1 MTTTTKRLNLRFVAL
16 AIGMFA
22 IGTDS
27 FVVAGILP
35 SIAKDLDTDVPTS
48 AELITAYAL
57 AYAILSPVVATLAAQ
72 VSRKVL
78 LIGGLLVFI
87 AGNVGTGLAPTFEVA
102 MAFRVVAA
110 LGGAMFTPTS
120 AGAVVA
126 LAGPEKRATALS
138 ILFGG
143 LSAATALGSPIGTAI
158 SGVTDWRGTM
168 MFVAGVGAL
177 ALVAVLIGLPA
188 IPRPPAVTF
197 GQRLSPLADARITVT
212 LLLLLVAYSGLFT
225 LYTYIS
231 QVFRPATDGNGTT
244 LAWLLFAWG
253 AAAVVGNMFAGR
265 LTDRFGNRIVINTA
279 GTIAVIVFATTPW
292 SSRHQVAAFVAVMIW
307 GACGWAMLVP
317 IQHRLVGANPA
328 ASQLSISLSSSAN
341 YIGVSLAPV
350 IGAFLLDH
358 VVGADHLGYPAAGI
372 IVAGLLIGEL
382 SHLLIRRRARSGA
395 DDAPGG
401 TPAPSPTLAGGGG
414 GHPPPG
420 ARGGGGRRPASEGG

>member
-1 MTTTTKRLNLRFVAL
+1 MTTTDKRLNLRFVAL

-35 SIAKDLDTDVPTS
+35 SIAEDLNTDVPTS

-57 AYAILSPVVATLAAQ
+57 AYAILSPVVATVAAQ

-78 LIGGLLVFI
+78 LIGGLAVFI
-87 AGNVGTGLAPTFEVA
+87 AGNIGTGLAPTFEVA
-102 MAFRVVAA
+102 MVFRVVAA

-168 MFVAGVGAL
+168 MFVAAVGAL
-177 ALVAVLIGLPA
+177 AAVAVMIGLPA
-188 IPRPPAVTF
+188 IPKPPAVSF
-197 GQRLSPLADARITVT
+197 KQRLSPLADARITLT
-212 LLLLLVAYSGLFT
+212 LLLLLVAYTGLFV
-225 LYTYIS
+225 LYTFVS
-231 QVFRPATDGNGTT
+231 QAFGAATDDNGTT

-265 LTDRFGNRIVINTA
+265 LTDKFGNRVVINTA
-279 GTIAVIVFATTPW
+279 GVTAVVVFATTPW
-292 SSRHQVAAFVAVMIW
+292 TSQHLVTAFVAVMIW

-317 IQHRLVGANPA
+317 IQHRLVGVNPA
-328 ASQLSISLSSSAN
+328 AAQLSISLSSSAN

-350 IGAFLLDH
+350 VGGFLLDH
-358 VVGADHLGYPAAGI
+358 VVSAKHLGYPAAAI
-372 IVAGLLIGEL
+372 IAAGLLIGEL
-382 SHLLIRRRARSGA
+382 SHLLIRRRARAGA
-395 DDAPGG
+395 AEPAAEPAPGS
-401 TPAPSPTLAGGGG
+401 TPAAAAG
-414 GHPPPG
+414 PV
-420 ARGGGGRRPASEGG
+420 AERR

>member
-1 MTTTTKRLNLRFVAL
+1 MTTTDKRLNLRFVAL

-35 SIAKDLDTDVPTS
+35 SIAEDLNTDVPTS

-57 AYAILSPVVATLAAQ
+57 AYAILSPVVATVAAQ

-78 LIGGLLVFI
+78 LIGGLAVFI
-87 AGNVGTGLAPTFEVA
+87 AGNIGTGLAPTFEVA
-102 MAFRVVAA
+102 MVFRVVAA

-168 MFVAGVGAL
+168 MFVAAVGAL
-177 ALVAVLIGLPA
+177 AAVAVMIGLPA
-188 IPRPPAVTF
+188 IPKPPAVSF
-197 GQRLSPLADARITVT
+197 KQRLSPLADARITLT
-212 LLLLLVAYSGLFT
+212 LLLLLVAYTGLFV
-225 LYTYIS
+225 LYTYVS
-231 QVFRPATDGNGTT
+231 QAFGAATDDNGTT

-253 AAAVVGNMFAGR
+253 AAAVVGNLFAGR
-265 LTDRFGNRIVINTA
+265 LTDKFGNRVVINTA
-279 GTIAVIVFATTPW
+279 GVTAVVVFATTPW
-292 SSRHQVAAFVAVMIW
+292 TSQHLVTAFVAVMIW

-317 IQHRLVGANPA
+317 IQHRLVGVNPA
-328 ASQLSISLSSSAN
+328 AAQLSISLSSSAN

-350 IGAFLLDH
+350 VGGFLLDH
-358 VVGADHLGYPAAGI
+358 VVSAKHLGYPAAAI
-372 IVAGLLIGEL
+372 IAAGLLIGEL
-382 SHLLIRRRARSGA
+382 SHLLIRRRARAEGSA
-395 DDAPGG
+395 PAPGS
-401 TPAPSPTLAGGGG
+401 SPTAAVPLAE
-414 GHPPPG
+414 
-420 ARGGGGRRPASEGG
+420 RR

>member
-1 MTTTTKRLNLRFVAL
+1 MADTDKRLNLRFVAL

-35 SIAKDLDTDVPTS
+35 SIAKDLDTDVQTS

-57 AYAILSPVVATLAAQ
+57 AYAILSPVVATVAAQ

-87 AGNVGTGLAPTFEVA
+87 GGNIGTGLAPTFEVA
-102 MAFRVVAA
+102 MCFRVVAA

-126 LAGPEKRATALS
+126 LAGPERRATALS

-168 MFVAGVGAL
+168 VFVAVVGAV
-177 ALVAVLIGLPA
+177 ALVAVLVGLPSVPSP
-188 IPRPPAVTF
+188 PRVSF
-197 GQRLSPLADARITVT
+197 GQRLSPLKDVRITLT

-225 LYTYIS
+225 LYTYVS
-231 QVFRPATDGNGTT
+231 QVFRTATDGDGTT

-253 AAAVVGNMFAGR
+253 AAAVVGNSVSGR
-265 LTDRFGNRIVINTA
+265 ITDKFGNRVVINTA
-279 GTIAVIVFATTPW
+279 GIVAVAVFATTPW
-292 SSRHQVAAFVAVMIW
+292 SSQHTVSAFVAVMIW

-350 IGAFLLDH
+350 IGGFLLDH
-358 VVGADHLGYPAAGI
+358 VVEVDHLGYPAAGI
-372 IVAGLLIGEL
+372 VLAGLLIGEL
-382 SHLLIRRRARSGA
+382 SHLAIRRARRAEAAAEAGSTA
-395 DDAPGG
+395 DAP
-401 TPAPSPTLAGGGG
+401 SLA
-414 GHPPPG
+414 
-420 ARGGGGRRPASEGG
+420 RS

>member
-1 MTTTTKRLNLRFVAL
+1 MTTTDKRLHLRFVAL

-35 SIAKDLDTDVPTS
+35 SIAKDLDTDVPTT

-57 AYAILSPVVATLAAQ
+57 TYAILSPVVATVAAQ

-87 AGNVGTGLAPTFEVA
+87 AGNIGTGLAPNFEVA
-102 MAFRVVAA
+102 MTFRVVAA

-168 MFVAGVGAL
+168 MFVAAVGAV
-177 ALVAVLIGLPA
+177 AMVAVLIGLPA
-188 IPRPPAVTF
+188 VPRPPAVTF
-197 GQRLSPLADARITVT
+197 KQRVSPLADARITLT
-212 LLLLLVAYSGLFT
+212 LLLLLVAYTGLFT

-231 QVFRPATDGNGTT
+231 QVFAPATDGKGTT

-253 AAAVVGNMFAGR
+253 VAAVVGNMFAGR
-265 LTDRFGNRIVINTA
+265 LTDKFGNRVVINTA
-279 GTIAVIVFATTPW
+279 GVIAVIVFATAFWT
-292 SSRHQVAAFVAVMIW
+292 SRHQVAAFIAVMIW

-350 IGAFLLDH
+350 VGGFLLDD
-358 VVGADHLGYPAAGI
+358 VVSLNHLGFPAAGI
-372 IVAGLLIGEL
+372 IVLGLLIGEL
-382 SHLLIRRRARSGA
+382 SHLLIRRSQAEPADGKEGA
-395 DDAPGG
+395 SAS
-401 TPAPSPTLAGGGG
+401 TPSLAE
-414 GHPPPG
+414 
-420 ARGGGGRRPASEGG
+420 RR